1 MFVAGPSM
9 FKRKQP
15 VDTRRHAIAAPEGN
29 PSGGASP
36 ETKSQQKR
44 GSVFGNFLGL
54 TPHPLVVGV

>member
-1 MFVAGPSM
+1 M

-15 VDTRRHAIAAPEGN
+15 VDTRRHAIAAPELN
-29 PSGGASP
+29 SASP

-54 TPHPLVVGV
+54 GPPLSLLVCECVSV